1 MNRLQKL
8 IVGIALVLMGIA
20 TFGLIPFV
28 YVQYEYQ
35 GGEFLVF
42 GSLSERE
49 AQEAGLTPSRVIDE
63 GRVERAYVPIKR
75 PLEPNEINP
84 FPAYGCVFAGLLFI
98 GYGLFIVCSKKK

>member
-8 IVGIALVLMGIA
+8 IVGVVLVLMGVA
-20 TFGLIPFV
+20 TFGLVPFV

-35 GGEFLVF
+35 GGEYLEFET
-42 GSLSERE
+42 LSSKE
-49 AQEAGLTPSRVIDE
+49 AREAGLIP
-63 GRVERAYVPIKR
+63 GRIIKEIYVPTKR